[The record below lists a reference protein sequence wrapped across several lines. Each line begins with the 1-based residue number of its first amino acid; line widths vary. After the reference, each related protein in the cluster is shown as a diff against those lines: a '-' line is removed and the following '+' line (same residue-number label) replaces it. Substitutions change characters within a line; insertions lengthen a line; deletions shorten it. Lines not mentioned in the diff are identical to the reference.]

1 MERLYTDYSNK
12 NIPIPTKEK
21 YKIQLISKV
30 ESVLKRMRWKVLQFL
45 GRLES
50 SNKETYGFKSRK
62 YPRTIDDLIGFED
75 DLMSLIKNIQFR
87 NVRNTFQ
94 EQLANDI
101 KQIKCTNKVIVPAD
115 KTRNLCKVEK
125 EDYKKYLEDN
135 ITKTYKKSTNSK
147 VSRVDLNA
155 KKDRKQAVNK

>member
-1 MERLYTDYSNK
+1 
-12 NIPIPTKEK
+12 
-21 YKIQLISKV
+21 
-30 ESVLKRMRWKVLQFL
+30 
-45 GRLES
+45 
-50 SNKETYGFKSRK
+50 
-62 YPRTIDDLIGFED
+62 
-75 DLMSLIKNIQFR
+75 MSLITNIQLR
-87 NVRNTFQ
+87 DVRNTFQ

-147 VSRVDLNA
+147 VSRVDLDA